1 MPPRVASP
9 SPASRARLIARFSS
23 VNRKRTTRP
32 CSWHRWRSCRNAV
45 ETACKEGHLLQGRLH
60 HIRKS
65 AEPLALAPILQLHQA
80 TAVVR
85 ERTWLFLAPS
95 TNAMWLCL
103 LAL

>member
-1 MPPRVASP
+1 M
-9 SPASRARLIARFSS
+9 
-23 VNRKRTTRP
+23 
-32 CSWHRWRSCRNAV
+32 

-85 ERTWLFLAPS
+85 ENVIVSSALYQRHVALPSRPIAAPFCENDKSPRVLSVSLA
-95 TNAMWLCL
+95 
-103 LAL
+103 